1 MEDFYSINSFF
12 MYDSP
17 FLLVL
22 VSCVFIRPFFRSLAA
37 TPKKKELTSSVYEI
51 THSVIFLFIIQLPLE
66 KTCVCV
72 CEVADDLTHAS
83 SLYF

>member
-1 MEDFYSINSFF
+1 MS
-12 MYDSP
+12 SP

-37 TPKKKELTSSVYEI
+37 TQKKKELTSSVYEI

-66 KTCVCV
+66 KTCACV
-72 CEVADDLTHAS
+72 RARARFALLAHSLKILFIVQLPLGS
-83 SLYF
+83 SG

>member
-1 MEDFYSINSFF
+1 MS
-12 MYDSP
+12 SP

-37 TPKKKELTSSVYEI
+37 TKKKELTSSVYEI

-72 CEVADDLTHAS
+72 CVCVCVCEVADDLTHAS